1 MFDWFNSN
9 EGFIMSI
16 LTFVYVLATIVIV
29 IMNLLSIK
37 EMKKSRLDDSRPY
50 IMANI
55 VKDPRD
61 KVFYIR
67 IKNYGKTGAI
77 IESFDVNPD
86 LNLVKENNQK
96 VDIKGCLFPPEYVV
110 QFIILEPWEKTCQN
124 DYSIKLSYKS
134 VERNSRSFS
143 EEYKLVTQYAHL
155 QGYTD
160 NAKSNLNDVDNAIV
174 NISNCLDSIRNK
186 L

>member
-1 MFDWFNSN
+1 MLEWFNSN

-16 LTFVYVLATIVIV
+16 LTFVYVVATIIIV

-37 EMKKSRLDDSRPY
+37 EMKKSRMDDNRPY
-50 IMANI
+50 LMANI

-77 IESFDVNPD
+77 IDSFEVNPD
-86 LNLVKENNQK
+86 LNLLKENNQK

-110 QFIILEPWEKTCQN
+110 QFIVLEQWEKTCQN
-124 DYSIKLSYKS
+124 NYTVKLSYRS
-134 VERNSRSFS
+134 AERKPRLFS
-143 EEYKLVTQYAHL
+143 DEYKLVTQYAHL

-160 NAKSNLNDVDNAIV
+160 SKKSNLNDVENAIV